1 MKKYKILFDRKELT
15 ITASGIA
22 VADTGKSILLYKDGM
37 LVGIVPVACAVYE
50 IQEKESEI

>member
-22 VADTGKSILLYKDGM
+22 VADTGNSILLYKDGM
-37 LVGIVPVACAVYE
+37 LAGIVPVTCAVYE

>member
-22 VADTGKSILLYKDGM
+22 VADTGKSIVLYKDGM
-37 LVGIVPVACAVYE
+37 LVGVVPVACAVYK